1 MVCIKLCCREVA
13 KEDAHIQRQQGVWHK
28 VLQSVESL
36 PPDAGGVPLDEGH
49 SQGGGIAAGTRTLAI
64 QPAFVPAPAGGVVD
78 ASAGRRAA

>member
-36 PPDAGGVPLDEGH
+36 PPDATGILTPHSDFGGVWKLLLNAKYTL
-49 SQGGGIAAGTRTLAI
+49 SFTLAHSRLSFTRS
-64 QPAFVPAPAGGVVD
+64 PTH
-78 ASAGRRAA
+78 